1 MCNNILQ
8 YGHMYAWGRE
18 HGVQTMSM
26 RFAYKYQYFNICHT
40 RYHSFLLYMI
50 AKYSAKWKL
59 IDTVSFHELQDEETE
74 NRRLLNMQGKTFMVE
89 GWCVRFYDLFL
100 KYKDEILQ
108 LFAFDR
114 KISHSIGKYIE
125 KTSPD
130 ADIRLGLH
138 IRRGDYK
145 TWHRGKYYFSDD
157 VYINYIKR
165 FIENHKDSNI
175 AVYICGNDHLLNKD
189 YYKDRLT
196 DVTISFP
203 AGSPAEDLCLL
214 SECDCLIGA
223 PSTFSLVASMYHDRP
238 LLWIEEA
245 EVSEPLA
252 FQHFDYLFRHIK

>member
-18 HGVQTMSM
+18 HGIKTMSM
-26 RFAYKYQYFNICHT
+26 RFAYKYQYFHICHT
-40 RYHSFLLYMI
+40 RYHWFLIYII
-50 AKYSAKWKL
+50 AKYAAKWKL
-59 IDTVSFHELQDEETE
+59 IETVSFHELQDEETE
-74 NRRLLNMQGKTFMVE
+74 SKRLLKKKGKTFLVE

-114 KISHSIGKYIE
+114 KISDAIAIYIK
-125 KTSPD
+125 KTSSD

-145 TWHRGKYYFSDD
+145 TWHGGKYYFSDD

-165 FIENHKDSNI
+165 FINEHKDSKI
-175 AVYICGNDHLLNKD
+175 ALYICGNDPSLNQE
-189 YYKDRLT
+189 YYIHQLP

-203 AGSPAEDLCLL
+203 AGNPAEDLCLL
-214 SECDCLIGA
+214 SKCDYLIGA
-223 PSTFSLVASMYHDRP
+223 PSTFSLVASMYHDIP
-238 LLWIEEA
+238 LCWIGNSDTDTMSFE
-245 EVSEPLA
+245 S
-252 FQHFDYLFRHIK
+252 FDNLFRNIR